1 MKEFEVQVDVTFSG
15 SLFINANSEEEAIQ
29 KAKDKARETNVT
41 RNLVHYSTEIIEV
54 DELGETEDDE
64 D

>member
-41 RNLVHYSTEIIEV
+41 RNLMPYYTEIIEV
-54 DELGETEDDE
+54 DELGEAEDE

>member
-29 KAKDKARETNVT
+29 KAKDKAHETNVT
-41 RNLVHYSTEIIEV
+41 QNLIPYCTEIIEV
-54 DELGETEDDE
+54 DELGEAEDE